1 MFGSAAPMQIEKNV
15 ATIARDAGDYR
26 IVVTVEHR
34 GAETITQKEAEI
46 VLTKEAPLLFT
57 QRIGFVGKSQKWV

>member
-1 MFGSAAPMQIEKNV
+1 MQIEKNV
-15 ATIARDAGDYR
+15 ATIARDVGDYR

-57 QRIGFVGKSQKWV
+57 QTMSFGG